1 MPMKFERLPE
11 YLRAA
16 LLRALNVSH
25 ALGHGDGSYE
35 EVNAADIALE
45 DAILRFGSKSSEDSE

>member
-1 MPMKFERLPE
+1 MKFERLPE

-16 LLRALNVSH
+16 LLRALNASH

-45 DAILRFGSKSSEDSE
+45 DAILRFGSKSSEDA